1 MITVNDLIQVTSW
14 LRLAKKDLAVPH
26 QIKVWHTHMW
36 HSTCRFTDSSAVVP
50 EVSIMGHEKPS
61 RHNDEKLS
69 ETDLDDEF
77 EIQPRR
83 ISGDHSPGYS
93 EDLQEYTVREMI
105 NNELDTESV
114 VGNYVM
120 DSVVSANA
128 YVLTMDKWPDSK
140 KHVEYHCESDRETFA
155 SSLVPLYDW
164 LIRPMVVAALTYIKY
179 LHIPD
184 CIYSDHESPH
194 FGKLRNDG
202 DSTAVET
209 VWRWLGGTVEVHD
222 DVPVTFPQRVV
233 LHVWSMQPAMAA
245 MYRHWLSKWVKEHN
259 NV

>member
-1 MITVNDLIQVTSW
+1 MITVNDLRQVTSW
-14 LRLAKKDLAVPH
+14 LNLAKEDLAVPY
-26 QIKVWHTHMW
+26 QIKIWHTHMW
-36 HSTCRFTDSSAVVP
+36 HSTCRFADSDAVVP
-50 EVSIMGHEKPS
+50 EVSIMGHEKPT

-69 ETDLDDEF
+69 ETDPDDEF

-114 VGNYVM
+114 VGNYMM

-128 YVLTMDKWPDSK
+128 HVRTIDKGSESL

-164 LIRPMVVAALTYIKY
+164 LIRPMVVASLTNRSCLYA
-179 LHIPD
+179 PEG
-184 CIYSDHESPH
+184 IYSDPKSPY
-194 FGKLRNDG
+194 FGKLRNHG
-202 DSTAVET
+202 DSTAVES
-209 VWRWLGGTVEVHD
+209 VWHWLGGTVEVHD

-233 LHVWSMQPAMAA
+233 LRVLTMPLALGSM
-245 MYRHWLSKWVKEHN
+245 YHYLLTKWIEEHD
-259 NV
+259 V